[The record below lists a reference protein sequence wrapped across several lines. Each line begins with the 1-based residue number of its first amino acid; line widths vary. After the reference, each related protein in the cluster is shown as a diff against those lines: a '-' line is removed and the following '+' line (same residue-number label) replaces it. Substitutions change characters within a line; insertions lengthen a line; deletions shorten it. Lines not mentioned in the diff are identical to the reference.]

1 MPVVTEPA
9 DIADEALRDF
19 VAALAT
25 HDPEEVLE
33 VFTRAGAVF
42 GSEVDEQAVG
52 RDELRAF
59 FTGICEKPNTISWTW
74 EITTAGQLGD
84 VVWFAASGTCVITA
98 PDGPPVTV
106 ADPYR
111 ISGVLRRTQGRWL
124 FALFNGSEPQP
135 PGAG

>member
-1 MPVVTEPA
+1 MTDAA
-9 DIADEALRDF
+9 DIADDALHGF
-19 VAALAT
+19 VTALASQ
-25 HDPEEVLE
+25 DPEEVLE
-33 VFTRAGAVF
+33 VFTREGAFF
-42 GSEVDEQAVG
+42 GSGDGEQAVG

-59 FTGICEKPNTISWTW
+59 FTAICGKPSTISSTW

-84 VVWFAASGTCVITA
+84 VVWFAASGACVSTA

-124 FALFNGSEPQP
+124 FALFNGSAPPQP
-135 PGAG
+135 A

>member
-1 MPVVTEPA
+1 MRLVTEAA
-9 DIADEALRDF
+9 DIADDALRGF

-33 VFTRAGAVF
+33 VFTREGAVF
-42 GSEVDEQAVG
+42 GSEVDEEAIG
-52 RDELRAF
+52 RDQLRAI
-59 FTGICEKPNTISWTW
+59 FTKICEWPDTISWTW
-74 EITTAGQLGD
+74 EIRTAAQLGD

-98 PDGPPVTV
+98 LDGRAKTA

-111 ISGVLRRTQGRWL
+111 ITGVLRRTQGRWL

-135 PGAG
+135 PT

>member
-1 MPVVTEPA
+1 MPLVTEA
-9 DIADEALRDF
+9 AAIADDALRGF

-33 VFTRAGAVF
+33 VFTREGAVF
-42 GSEVDEQAVG
+42 GSDDGEEAVG

-59 FTGICEKPNTISWTW
+59 FTGICKQLVTISWTW
-74 EITTAGQLGD
+74 EIRTAGQLGD
-84 VVWFAASGTCVITA
+84 VVWFAAVGTCVLTA
-98 PDGPPVTV
+98 PDGRAVTA

-124 FALFNGSEPQP
+124 FALFNGSEPQLM
-135 PGAG
+135 A